1 MNGILPIAGDA
12 AVLGAGAFCGAFCR
26 FQIGRLA
33 AEKIAEH
40 PKALSSW
47 VGWHTAGINIGGS
60 FALGCISQA
69 PPPPA
74 FGNLSPRAKVMLGV
88 GFCGSFT
95 TFSTYSVDVAGWIA
109 QGQTMN
115 ALKYVLANNVGGI
128 MAAAAGMA
136 LTRKLLKLKKS

>member
-1 MNGILPIAGDA
+1 
-12 AVLGAGAFCGAFCR
+12 
-26 FQIGRLA
+26 
-33 AEKIAEH
+33 
-40 PKALSSW
+40 
-47 VGWHTAGINIGGS
+47 
-60 FALGCISQA
+60 
-69 PPPPA
+69 
-74 FGNLSPRAKVMLGV
+74 MLGV